1 VGAGARP
8 VWNGVYADAQTKRLR
23 IFVRDMSW
31 SGSRRRRSNDGIFN
45 RERRQIMTDTR
56 VLLTIVV
63 IAGVVALAPVH
74 AQSGRGAGSELTA
87 QDRTEIQGL
96 VTHYAR
102 ALGSCAAEEYADL
115 FAPGGGYFFSSIRG
129 EVATR
134 ERLIQM
140 VQSERHCNP
149 AANAASGNP
158 NSAARANA
166 PSANANGAGRDATG
180 PVVTIESSS
189 GGARGTASL
198 GNAGSYEDEYVK
210 TAKGWRF
217 KARSVITPAEAAAKL
232 TAQDFSE
239 IRQLAGNDRGQF
251 DDVWV
256 DTPNGRRFRSS
267 GVALGLLPEG
277 VKGTAYLRNDGGHY
291 DDVYV
296 KSANGWRF
304 KSRTYVPAE
313 AKSPQ

>member
-1 VGAGARP
+1 MNSPIHQVANSPIEQEG
-8 VWNGVYADAQTKRLR
+8 
-23 IFVRDMSW
+23 
-31 SGSRRRRSNDGIFN
+31 
-45 RERRQIMTDTR
+45 QIMMNRR
-56 VLLTIVV
+56 VLLSIGIIIVIV
-63 IAGVVALAPVH
+63 GLAPMQ
-74 AQSGRGAGSELTA
+74 AQSGSALTA
-87 QDRTEIQGL
+87 QDRTEIQDL
-96 VTHYAR
+96 VTRYAR

-134 ERLIQM
+134 ERLIWL
-140 VQSERHCNP
+140 VQSERQCNP
-149 AANAASGNP
+149 TTTNANPSAAGRANTPNANASG
-158 NSAARANA
+158 RAN
-166 PSANANGAGRDATG
+166 TG
-180 PVVTIESSS
+180 PTVTIEPSP

-198 GNAGSYEDEYVK
+198 GNAGSYEDVYVK

-217 KARSVITPAEAAAKL
+217 KARSVITSAEAAARL

-256 DTPNGRRFRSS
+256 DTPNGKRFRSS

-277 VKGTAYLRNDGGHY
+277 VKGTAYLRNDGGRY

-296 KSANGWRF
+296 KTANGWRF
-304 KSRTYVPAE
+304 KSRTYVPPAE
-313 AKSPQ
+313 AKQPQ